1 MVHCGSV
8 RQAAQVLQMTEMRPP
23 GGAAIGHVRGVS
35 LAPAVAA
42 AAALLCP
49 PASGAAQRTQWH
61 SQTVGWREV

>member
-8 RQAAQVLQMTEMRPP
+8 RQAAQVLHMTEMRSA
-23 GGAAIGHVRGVS
+23 GGVAISHVHGVS

-49 PASGAAQRTQWH
+49 MASGAAHCTQ
-61 SQTVGWREV
+61 QKIPV